1 MKTPSIQLNPV
12 CPQNHRPTFVVVF
25 FVVSYSSSLA
35 PLPLL
40 SLYRTTVQCAPSP
53 PQLTSPSHH
62 FLDLYFQFLISQ
74 RPCSTH
80 AQNKKKINYL
90 CFTVLFVLCGGGVG
104 ANYALSNDMACFR
117 THSIFLCGAGEGW
130 RRSVGPIVR
139 EMRQCYTELSRI

>member
-35 PLPLL
+35 PIPLL

-104 ANYALSNDMACFR
+104 LI
-117 THSIFLCGAGEGW
+117 TLCPMTWHVSEHTVSSYVVLERDGEG
-130 RRSVGPIVR
+130 RLDRSCER
-139 EMRQCYTELSRI
+139 